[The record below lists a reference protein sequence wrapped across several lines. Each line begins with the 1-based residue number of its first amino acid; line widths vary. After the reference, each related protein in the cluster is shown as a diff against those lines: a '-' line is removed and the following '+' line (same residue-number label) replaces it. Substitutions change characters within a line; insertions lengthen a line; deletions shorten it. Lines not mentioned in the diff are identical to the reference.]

1 MQEAGFWTKYKENT
15 NLKDNSVWQ
24 RIKIPKKHTQKK
36 TKSLLFFLSPTLK
49 FPQMRMVYT
58 ILQTCN
64 PKMKKQTP
72 STEGSGHKMRSITS
86 KSVHGFR

>member
-1 MQEAGFWTKYKENT
+1 MQEASFWTKYKENT

-24 RIKIPKKHTQKK
+24 RRKIPKKHTKNKK
-36 TKSLLFFLSPTLK
+36 PTFFLFPTLK
-49 FPQMRMVYT
+49 FPQMRMLYT

-72 STEGSGHKMRSITS
+72 STEGSGHKMRSVTG